1 MSKKKKERQY
11 TLPCCALMSVLT
23 AIAIYAIA
31 ALIIAL
37 AVSRGGEMLRYAHY
51 LAAASAGMSCF
62 VAVVINGRRHR
73 GKSAYATFITV
84 GCCIGLI
91 AIMYLLNSNGASFCA
106 GWHSMMMIV
115 CGGLLALAFTKRIK
129 RRRSRK

>member
-11 TLPCCALMSVLT
+11 TLPGCALISVLT

-37 AVSRGGEMLRYAHY
+37 AVGRGGETLRYAHY
-51 LAAASAGMSCF
+51 LAAASAGVSCF
-62 VAVVINGRRHR
+62 LAVVINGRKLRE
-73 GKSAYATFITV
+73 KSAYIAFITA

-91 AIMYLLNSNGASFCA
+91 AILPLLNSDGAAAGA
-106 GWHSMMMIV
+106 GWHSMLAATA
-115 CGGLLALAFTKRIK
+115 GSLLALAFTKRIK
-129 RRRSRK
+129 RRRNRK